1 MSTPSAI
8 FRHLFTARLA
18 YRNTLLFSTV
28 LHPLVMLV
36 TLLMLEGIYAHHGQP
51 TLLGYSLPQMVW
63 YFGAAQFFYQLVWNT
78 VEKDVGERVL
88 LGRLDQDL
96 VRPFSL
102 LAWELLNV
110 SAQKALCFV
119 FEFIPVLLVYTL
131 ICFPAFM
138 TLEGFVQYLVLTAFA
153 GVQFFLMSFV
163 LASLTFVWQDAS
175 SLSAIKLL
183 AVNLLSGVALPFAF
197 FPEPV
202 QKILLGL
209 PFRYLFHTP
218 VAHLLGR
225 ADVDGWRA
233 FMLLLAHESVWSS
246 LLLVAAWATYRR
258 MITRLA
264 SAGG

>member
-1 MSTPSAI
+1 MSTPIAI
-8 FRHLFTARLA
+8 FRHLFMARLS

-36 TLLMLEGIYAHHGQP
+36 TLLMLEGVYAHHGQP

-102 LAWELLNV
+102 LAWELLNL
-110 SAQKALCFV
+110 SAQKVLCFV
-119 FEFIPVLLVYTL
+119 FEFVPVVGVYTL
-131 ICFPAFM
+131 ICFPDFM
-138 TLEGFVQYLVLTAFA
+138 TLAGFFQYLVLTAL
-153 GVQFFLMSFV
+153 GCLQFFLMSFV

-183 AVNLLSGVALPFAF
+183 AVNLLSGVALPLSF

-202 QKILLGL
+202 QKVVLSL
-209 PFRYLFHTP
+209 PLQYLFHTP
-218 VAHLLGR
+218 VAHLLGQ
-225 ADVDGWRA
+225 ADVAGWSA
-233 FMLLLAHESVWSS
+233 FMLLLGHESIWSS
-246 LLLVAAWATYRR
+246 LLLVLAWASYRR

>member
-1 MSTPSAI
+1 MSTPIAI
-8 FRHLFTARLA
+8 FRHLFAARLA

-36 TLLMLEGIYAHHGQP
+36 TLLMLEGIYVHHGQP

-63 YFGAAQFFYQLVWNT
+63 YFGAAQFFYQLVWNS
-78 VEKDVGERVL
+78 VEKDIGERVL

-110 SAQKALCFV
+110 GTQKVLCFV
-119 FEFIPVLLVYTL
+119 FEFVPVILVYTL
-131 ICFPAFM
+131 ICFPDFM
-138 TLEGFVQYLVLTAFA
+138 TLAGLAQYLVLTAF
-153 GVQFFLMSFV
+153 GCLQFFLMSFV

-183 AVNLLSGVALPFAF
+183 AVNLLSGVALPLAF
-197 FPEPV
+197 FPERM
-202 QKILLGL
+202 QRFILCL
-209 PFRYLFHTP
+209 PLHFLFHTP
-218 VAHLLGR
+218 VAHLLGQ
-225 ADVDGWRA
+225 ADVENWAA
-233 FMLLLAHESVWSS
+233 FLMLLGQESIWSAF
-246 LLLVAAWATYRR
+246 LLFLAWATYRR
-258 MITRLA
+258 MIVRLS